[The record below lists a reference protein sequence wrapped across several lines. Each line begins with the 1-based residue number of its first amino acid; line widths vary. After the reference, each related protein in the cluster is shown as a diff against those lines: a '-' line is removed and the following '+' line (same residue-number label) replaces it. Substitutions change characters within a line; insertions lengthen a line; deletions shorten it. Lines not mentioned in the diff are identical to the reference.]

1 MGPTDDELE
10 GFVQELRQLD
20 VVDIDAYDDDFFDG
34 LADSVMARIE
44 AGSTEARVV
53 PMRRRKLAP
62 ALYVGLAA
70 AAALALALLFG
81 RAGPTDA
88 TAPIASTDEPAPLE
102 DPEALGRELGRS
114 VLAAALVADDD
125 DAAEASELMAT
136 SWTGTALATDE
147 LEDDW
152 YYGSTLMDDLDDLS
166 ADELSALAA
175 RL

>member
-1 MGPTDDELE
+1 M
-10 GFVQELRQLD
+10 
-20 VVDIDAYDDDFFDG
+20 
-34 LADSVMARIE
+34 
-44 AGSTEARVV
+44 
-53 PMRRRKLAP
+53 
-62 ALYVGLAA
+62 
-70 AAALALALLFG
+70 
-81 RAGPTDA
+81 
-88 TAPIASTDEPAPLE
+88 
-102 DPEALGRELGRS
+102 
-114 VLAAALVADDD
+114 LAAALVADDD